1 MTADA
6 VSAAPR
12 VLSRRRKIAFVIAA
26 FTIVTVAL
34 LAALLAFDVFLHYRV
49 QGVAGLN
56 VWGYRGPAA
65 GRKAPGEKRVV
76 ALGGSTV
83 FGYGLP
89 WNESW
94 PHFVERRLDAARKE
108 GGSGRVSVVN
118 LGAPRDSV
126 ATFVVT
132 MDDYA
137 YLDYDLVILYEGY
150 NDLEAPSVAGKPGGG
165 ADGVDP
171 ALGHYIAWRHQSP
184 VFRWTGYLPI
194 FPLVLTEKAMAMMH
208 GGDVNAAYSSRDI
221 VFRPGLGTRVTAGAL
236 KATAD
241 IALGLEQRFGRLT
254 PGGPDTNQ
262 AFDTSCERWS
272 RYCGAV
278 GDAVRLA
285 RQRGKGVLVVT
296 QPYLS
301 DLHVEQQRAL
311 ETSLRRQ
318 FGGDARVKYVNLGR
332 LIDLHDSQLAYDG
345 LHLTAAGNDKVA
357 AALAPA
363 VLEIMQ

>member
-1 MTADA
+1 MI
-6 VSAAPR
+6 AAAAQASSP
-12 VLSRRRKIAFVIAA
+12 VLPYRRKIAFVVAA
-26 FTIVTVAL
+26 FAVVTGTL
-34 LAALLAFDVFLHYRV
+34 LAAVLLFDIYLHHRV

-56 VWGYRGPAA
+56 VWGYRGPIV
-65 GRKAPGEKRVV
+65 GHKARGETRVV

-83 FGYGLP
+83 FGYGVA

-94 PHFVERRLDAARKE
+94 PYFAERRLNASRP
-108 GGSGRVSVVN
+108 GGPITVVN

-137 YLDYDLVILYEGY
+137 YLDYDVVILYEGY
-150 NDLEAPSVAGKPGGG
+150 NDLEAPGATGDDADGGG
-165 ADGVDP
+165 NRGADP

-184 VFRWTGYLPI
+184 VFRWTGYFPI

-254 PGGPDTNQ
+254 PGGPDTSE
-262 AFDTSCERWS
+262 AYDASCARWS

-278 GDAVRLA
+278 SEAVRLA
-285 RQRGKGVLVVT
+285 RQRGKRVLVVT

-311 ETSLRRQ
+311 EAMLRRQ
-318 FGGDARVKYVNLGR
+318 FGGDPRVRYVNLGR
-332 LIDLHDSQLAYDG
+332 LIDLHDPRLAYDG
-345 LHLTAAGNDKVA
+345 LHLTAVGNEKIA
-357 AALAPA
+357 AALAPV
-363 VLEIMQ
+363 VLEVLQ

>member
-1 MTADA
+1 MTAGA
-6 VSAAPR
+6 VSTPSPT
-12 VLSRRRKIAFVIAA
+12 LSPLRKVAFAV
-26 FTIVTVAL
+26 VAVVVVVVAM
-34 LAALLAFDVFLHYRV
+34 LAALLAVDVYLHHRV
-49 QGVAGLN
+49 EGVSGLN
-56 VWGYRGPAA
+56 VWGYRGPSA
-65 GRKAPGEKRVV
+65 GRKAPGERRVV

-94 PHFVERRLDAARKE
+94 PYFVERRLAASRARSQ
-108 GGSGRVSVVN
+108 GGPITVVN

-132 MDDYA
+132 LDDYA
-137 YLDYDLVILYEGY
+137 YLDYDFVIFYEGY
-150 NDLEAPSVAGKPGGG
+150 NDLDASAGAG
-165 ADGVDP
+165 ASGGVDP
-171 ALGHYIAWRHQSP
+171 ALGHYVAWRHQSP

-194 FPLVLTEKAMAMMH
+194 LPLVLSEKAMAMMH
-208 GGDVNAAYSSRDI
+208 GGDVNAAYAPGEI
-221 VFRPGLGTRVTAGAL
+221 VFRPGLGTRITAGAL

-241 IALGLEQRFGRLT
+241 ITLGLEQRFGRLT
-254 PGGPDTNQ
+254 PGGPGASE

-278 GDAVRLA
+278 ADAVRLA

-311 ETSLRRQ
+311 EASVRRQ
-318 FGGDARVKYVNLGR
+318 FGGDPRVRYVNLGG
-332 LIDLHDSQLAYDG
+332 LINLHDPQLAYDG

-363 VLEIMQ
+363 VQEMLQ